1 MEIAKICNLVNQEL
15 AGELLRKD
23 ELLLYMD
30 KTIDAI
36 NAQLNSNYPTFT
48 EYTAEL
54 FPDYPNYNVFPEK
67 YIRSV
72 VIPGAAYE
80 FYKVDEEGNKTA
92 PLFLQ
97 EYQQGLFYMV
107 RDMME
112 SVPPRFQGRCQGYA
126 GYDKNGTEPFEMFRL
141 F

>member
-1 MEIAKICNLVNQEL
+1 MEIAKVCELVNQEL
-15 AGELLRKD
+15 AGELLRED
-23 ELLLYMD
+23 ELMLYLD

-48 EYTAEL
+48 EYTQEL

-92 PLFLQ
+92 SLFLQ
-97 EYQQGLFYMV
+97 EYQQGLFYMT

-112 SVPPRFQGRCQGYA
+112 SVPPRFRGRCQGYV
-126 GYDKNGTEPFEMFRL
+126 GMESDSLDFEMKTL
-141 F
+141 W